1 MLLLL
6 GVCCVRRLSEVVSAA
21 GVQPTVLAAD
31 TPLTA
36 ILAIGSNAGP
46 AQLARKFPLD
56 LFPKGVIVPVSP
68 AAASCLMQQQQ
79 QQLERMQAASTA
91 HLLQHC

>member
-1 MLLLL
+1 MRLSTGL
-6 GVCCVRRLSEVVSAA
+6 CCVVLCCHAYRLSGVLSAA
-21 GVQPTVLAAD
+21 GVQPSVLAAD

-56 LFPKGVIVPVSP
+56 LFPEGVIVPVST
-68 AAASCLMQQQQ
+68 CL
-79 QQLERMQAASTA
+79 LGF
-91 HLLQHC
+91 LL

>member
-6 GVCCVRRLSEVVSAA
+6 LLLLLVCCNSSLSQVVTAA
-21 GVQPTVLAAD
+21 GVQPSVLAAD

-56 LFPKGVIVPVSP
+56 LFPGGVIVPVSP
-68 AAASCLMQQQQ
+68 AAAN
-79 QQLERMQAASTA
+79 
-91 HLLQHC
+91 